1 MGATARIP
9 ERRILNSWKEIAT
22 YLGRGVR
29 TVQRWE
35 SQLGLPVHRPAG
47 KDHSAVLAFSSE
59 LDDWLNSRPVRQAMQ
74 PEPISLVQRESS
86 ELRNLLTRAEEMLAK
101 IELLVARNE
110 AMQRELARAIES
122 LSTLEKSRRDVRP
135 TRVEAAIS

>member
-1 MGATARIP
+1 
-9 ERRILNSWKEIAT
+9 
-22 YLGRGVR
+22 
-29 TVQRWE
+29 
-35 SQLGLPVHRPAG
+35 
-47 KDHSAVLAFSSE
+47 
-59 LDDWLNSRPVRQAMQ
+59 MQ